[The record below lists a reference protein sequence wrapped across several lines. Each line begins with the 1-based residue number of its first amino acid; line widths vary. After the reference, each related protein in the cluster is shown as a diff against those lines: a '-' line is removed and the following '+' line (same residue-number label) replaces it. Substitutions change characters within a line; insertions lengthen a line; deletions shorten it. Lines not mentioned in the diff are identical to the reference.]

1 MPTLLL
7 HNLNLSAQGSEGGI
21 GAQGIEVCPSEV
33 GWTLCGQHLQINTFI
48 QIESEGG
55 GEGGIMYNIVKDSVV
70 SLSCDGLEDLQS
82 SFDTVTDTQV
92 DQPVKPSRE
101 AEVVA

>member
-1 MPTLLL
+1 MNPSYYSRLGRLKWWLHHIGDQWVPTLQL

-55 GEGGIMYNIVKDSVV
+55 GEGGNHV
-70 SLSCDGLEDLQS
+70 
-82 SFDTVTDTQV
+82 
-92 DQPVKPSRE
+92 
-101 AEVVA
+101 